1 MQATDESDKRRTK
14 YNTKEGQVLKTM
26 GLIISLI
33 LACPF
38 WAGAAEI
45 SSNTSD
51 CLDCHR
57 SASPGIVA
65 DWGKSRHASVSPAE
79 AMKKPPLERRVSLS
93 EAPAGMDQVVV
104 GCAEC
109 HTINPETHKDTFEH
123 AGYKIHVVV
132 TPKDCSSCHP
142 AEFTQ
147 FGQNIMAHAYGNL
160 ANNPVYHDLS
170 DSIDGIQ
177 SFENMKTT
185 LQPADSETK
194 ADSCYSCHGTVV
206 EIKGIKA
213 RETSLGEMEFPVF
226 TGWPNQGVGRVN
238 PDGSAGACTACHT
251 RHQFAI
257 EMARKPYTCSQCH
270 KGPDV
275 PAYKVYEVSKH
286 GNIYS
291 SLENQWDFKSVPWT
305 LGKDITAP
313 TCAACHVSLVVN
325 NEGEVVSERTHRM
338 NDRLPWRMMGL
349 IYSHP
354 HPRSPDTTIIRNKAG
369 LPLPT
374 ELTGEPAGDYLIG
387 AEEQDKRRAIMQ
399 KTCRSCHSREWVE
412 GHWARFENTIRS
424 TNEMT
429 LAATKIVIAA
439 WEKGAAKGLAQ
450 NDSIFNEAIE
460 KKWVEQWLF
469 FANSTR
475 FASAMLGADYGV
487 FADGR
492 WYLSKNVQ
500 DMADWLEFKLTGLK
514 PETKP

>member
-1 MQATDESDKRRTK
+1 LKIT
-14 YNTKEGQVLKTM
+14 VLAIW
-26 GLIISLI
+26 LISV
-33 LACPF
+33 CPL
-38 WAGAAEI
+38 WAVAAEI
-45 SSNTSD
+45 SPETGE

-57 SASPGIVA
+57 SVSPGIVS
-65 DWGKSRHASVSPAE
+65 DWEKSRHAGVSPAE
-79 AMKKPPLERRVSLS
+79 AMKKPSLERRVSLS
-93 EAPAGMDQVVV
+93 KAPEGMDRVVV

-109 HTINPETHKDTFEH
+109 HTISPETHKDTFEH
-123 AGYKIHVVV
+123 AGHKVHVVV
-132 TPKDCSSCHP
+132 SPKDCSSCHP

-160 ANNPVYHDLS
+160 EHNPVYQDLVAS
-170 DSIDGIQ
+170 TNGIQ
-177 SFENMKTT
+177 SFINMNTAFR
-185 LQPADSETK
+185 PPDEETK

-206 EIKGIKA
+206 AVKGMKK
-213 RETSLGEMEFPVF
+213 RDTSLGEMEFPVLS
-226 TGWPNQGVGRVN
+226 GWPNQGVGRVN
-238 PDGSAGACTACHT
+238 PDGSTGACTACHT

-291 SLENQWDFKSVPWT
+291 SLESHWEFNSVPWI

-325 NEGEVVSERTHRM
+325 NEGEVVADRTHRM

-349 IYSHP
+349 IYAHP
-354 HPRSPDTTIIRNKAG
+354 HPVSPDTAIIKNKAG

-374 ELTGEPAGDYLIG
+374 ELTGEPASGYLIDSQ
-387 AEEQDKRRAIMQ
+387 EQEKRRAAMQ
-399 KTCRSCHSREWVE
+399 KICLSCHSHEWVE
-412 GHWARFENTIRS
+412 GHWARFENTIRA

-429 LAATKIVIAA
+429 LAATNIVVSA
-439 WEKGAAKGLAQ
+439 WEKGAARGLVQ
-450 NDSIFNEAIE
+450 KDSIFNEAIE

-487 FADGR
+487 FANGR
-492 WYLSKNVQ
+492 WYMSKNIQ
-500 DMADWLEFKLTGLK
+500 EMADWLDFKLDMLK
-514 PETKP
+514 PEEKH